1 MIVKKL
7 KLRNFRNYAE
17 QEFEFDEKINIIHGN
32 NAQGKTNVLE
42 AIYLFSLGKSNR
54 AAKDTDMIKFGE
66 TFAEAEI
73 EFSSRNRS
81 VSGRAVLESAKRKKI
96 FLNEIPIRKNSE
108 LVGNLNVVFF
118 GPEYLSLIREGPK
131 KRRKNIDILI
141 CQLKPAYLNAISEY
155 KRLNEQK
162 GSLLKDERIDNLLLS
177 VIDEKIL
184 QLSVFISRYRLEY
197 IKKIEALAKKIQLDI
212 SGGKEELSMRYIS
225 SSIEITAENVENL
238 SQLYAQRMVELRS
251 RELKYRES
259 VFGPHRDDIEFYING
274 KDLKLFGSQGQQKTA
289 ILVQKIAE
297 VQLFFEETGEYPVL
311 LLDDIMSELD
321 SHRQDY
327 ILNKIKDMQI
337 FVTCT
342 DSEKFENLEK
352 GRFLRIDKGEMTKC
366 TSI

>member
-1 MIVKKL
+1 MIIKGL
-7 KLRNFRNYAE
+7 KLRNFRNYEE
-17 QEFEFDEKINIIHGN
+17 QKFEFNEKVNIIYGN
-32 NAQGKTNVLE
+32 NAQGKTNILE

-54 AAKDTDMIKFGE
+54 AAKDTDMIRFGE
-66 TFAEAEI
+66 NFAEAEI
-73 EFSSRNRS
+73 EFSSHSRN
-81 VSGRAVLESAKRKKI
+81 VSGRVVLENAKRKKI
-96 FLNEIPIRKNSE
+96 FLNDIPVRKNSE

-131 KRRKNIDILI
+131 KRRKNIDIMI
-141 CQLKPAYLNAISEY
+141 CQLKPAYLNAVSEY

-162 GSLLKDERIDNLLLS
+162 GSLLKSDRIDNLLLS

-184 QLSVFISRYRLEY
+184 ELSVFISKYRFEY

-225 SSIEITAENVENL
+225 CGIEVNAENVENL

-251 RELKYRES
+251 RELRYRES

-321 SHRQDY
+321 TIRQDFV
-327 ILNKIKDMQI
+327 LNKIRDMQI
-337 FVTCT
+337 FITCT
-342 DSEKFENLEK
+342 DSEKFKSLEK
-352 GRFLRIDKGEMTKC
+352 GMFLRIDKGEMIEC